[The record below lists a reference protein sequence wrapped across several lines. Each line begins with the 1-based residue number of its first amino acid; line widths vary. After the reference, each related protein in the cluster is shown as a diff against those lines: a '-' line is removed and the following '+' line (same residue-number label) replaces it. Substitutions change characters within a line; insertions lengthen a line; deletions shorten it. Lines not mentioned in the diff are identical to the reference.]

1 MAKAIA
7 SGRCIF
13 MLCLSKGK
21 RNKSRLGGNQTC
33 QRIGAGFALY
43 VRPSSSRGRAIW
55 SDRESYSP
63 FLLETVRILSLW
75 GFLVGTKL
83 KGKNCREA
91 DRPLTVSIVP
101 SGPRP

>member
-13 MLCLSKGK
+13 MLCLSKVK
-21 RNKSRLGGNQTC
+21 RNKSRLGWNQTC

-63 FLLETVRILSLW
+63 FLLVLPQLSPDQPGGLPGNRKDRA
-75 GFLVGTKL
+75 GFSPAG
-83 KGKNCREA
+83 
-91 DRPLTVSIVP
+91 
-101 SGPRP
+101 